1 MTQEEAERKLNSE
14 PPLVYAIRGM
24 KVLDGSFYLDAAL
37 CYSRGDIREESKK
50 YIKYVLYD
58 LKKSLNQ
65 NL

>member
-24 KVLDGSFYLDAAL
+24 KVMDGEFFLDAAI
-37 CYSRGDIREESKK
+37 CYSREDAVKEAKK
-50 YIKYVLYD
+50 FTKFTLYD
-58 LKKSLNQ
+58 LTKSKNQ